1 MRKMGVKLTVNF
13 YREGD
18 KFIAYSPALDI
29 STYGNSFK
37 EAKKKFEDLADIFID
52 ETIKM
57 GTLNEVL
64 KGLGWRRVSGPKPH
78 WKPPV
83 YLATTQEEVQVPVG
97 K

>member
-1 MRKMGVKLTVNF
+1 MRNAGVKLTVSF

-29 STYGNSFK
+29 STYGDSF
-37 EAKKKFEDLADIFID
+37 EAARKKFEELADIFID

-57 GTLNEVL
+57 GTLDEVL
-64 KGLGWRRVSGPKPH
+64 KGLGWRKVPRPKPH

-83 YLATTQEEVQVPVG
+83 YLATTQEEVQIPAG